1 MTRTRRKGPRSL
13 SVYKQAVTV
22 RRVLYIHYYTI
33 YSNVDVVFLSVR
45 NHTQNQK
52 MKLALREKAAP
63 LDKWK
68 SERVKDWGTT
78 LRHNKQPVFLG
89 GRQCHQSTLWKINT
103 ELTRTRIVDRVK
115 RGETSSNHGGCC
127 KQEGQSVSC
136 TGRYFFLFFFRG
148 G

>member
-63 LDKWK
+63 LDK
-68 SERVKDWGTT
+68 
-78 LRHNKQPVFLG
+78 
-89 GRQCHQSTLWKINT
+89 
-103 ELTRTRIVDRVK
+103 
-115 RGETSSNHGGCC
+115 
-127 KQEGQSVSC
+127 
-136 TGRYFFLFFFRG
+136 
-148 G
+148 

>member
-22 RRVLYIHYYTI
+22 RRVLYIHYYDTI

-63 LDKWK
+63 SDK
-68 SERVKDWGTT
+68 
-78 LRHNKQPVFLG
+78 
-89 GRQCHQSTLWKINT
+89 
-103 ELTRTRIVDRVK
+103 
-115 RGETSSNHGGCC
+115 
-127 KQEGQSVSC
+127 
-136 TGRYFFLFFFRG
+136 
-148 G
+148 